1 MHRLAAC
8 ATSSDKLKFVGHT
21 VGRMPELPEVEH
33 VVRALRPAI
42 TGRRIISAELKLARI
57 APEASASQFKRKLR
71 GAVVNGVSRRGKY
84 ILIELDN
91 NRVLLTHLRMT
102 GKFISLTIDQ
112 SLPRHAHVI
121 FYLDDE
127 RRLVFCDMRQF
138 GRMRLVA
145 AKKLST
151 LPQIQALA
159 PEPLTDDFS
168 FEYFRETLSK
178 SRRSLKQLLLDQT
191 RILGLGNIYASE
203 ALFLAR
209 ISPLKAADT
218 LSRLRALRLHQAIRE
233 ILNEAIDA
241 GSTLRID
248 LDDGGGS
255 YFGTTERFWRVYE
268 RAGEPCVNCGA
279 RIKRVVQGGR
289 STYYCPKCQRT

>member
-1 MHRLAAC
+1 
-8 ATSSDKLKFVGHT
+8 
-21 VGRMPELPEVEH
+21 MPELPEVEH
-33 VVRALRPAI
+33 VVRALRRAVLGRSILAAEIKLPRLLVGSSPA
-42 TGRRIISAELKLARI
+42 S
-57 APEASASQFKRKLR
+57 FKRKLR
-71 GAVVNGVSRRGKY
+71 GARIDAINRRGKY

-91 NRVLLTHLRMT
+91 QQLLLVHLRMT
-102 GKFISLTIDQ
+102 GKFLCVGSEQ
-112 SLPRHAHVI
+112 SLPPYPHVV
-121 FYLDDE
+121 FYLDDD

-138 GRMRLVA
+138 GRMRLLTLQ
-145 AKKLST
+145 KLSA
-151 LPQIQALA
+151 LPQIDALA

-168 FEYFRETLSK
+168 LDYFIETLAK

-209 ISPLKAADT
+209 IDPRKAAHT
-218 LSRLRALRLHQAIRE
+218 LSKARALKLHQAIRD

-248 LDDGGGS
+248 LSDGNGS

-279 RIKRVVQGGR
+279 AIRRVVQGGR
-289 STYYCPKCQRT
+289 STYYCPKCQRR